1 MKKSNIRNNI
11 RKLRF
16 NNNEMT
22 QQTLADKIG
31 ATRQTIHHIESGK
44 YSPSLEMAFR
54 IANIFEVPLEDVF
67 QYKLDTK

>member
-31 ATRQTIHHIESGK
+31 ATRQTIHHIESEK

-54 IANIFEVPLEDVF
+54 IANVFEVPLEDVF